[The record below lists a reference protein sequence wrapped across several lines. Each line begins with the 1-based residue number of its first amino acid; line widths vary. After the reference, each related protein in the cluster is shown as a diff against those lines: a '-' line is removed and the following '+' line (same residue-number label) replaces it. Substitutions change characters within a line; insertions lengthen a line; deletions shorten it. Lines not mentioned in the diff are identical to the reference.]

1 MSSRIITQTG
11 WISTLMYHHKIRKN
25 WLCVKTTKSD
35 VFMIWNVLALKSRPN
50 HKYWSIHKMR
60 VIKKFSSLVPFGF
73 ENILVQRDHIFS
85 SWFYQWITVSK
96 IFYIPLMTELVV
108 ISVLK
113 FSSSNELI
121 STVTAPVNSGIW
133 IWSCC
138 EIEMIG
144 PFSV

>member
-1 MSSRIITQTG
+1 
-11 WISTLMYHHKIRKN
+11 
-25 WLCVKTTKSD
+25 
-35 VFMIWNVLALKSRPN
+35 MIWNVLALKSRPN

-85 SWFYQWITVSK
+85 SWFYQWKTVSK

-144 PFSV
+144 PFSVKIFVWFQKKGLNWSKLQESKFCCKVLKLP